1 MAAPIDTTLMLGPLM
16 DRLQEEVLGPE
27 RFIHSGAL
35 RFRRPGDGVD
45 QRLVFWVQ
53 RHSRFARGRHLL
65 GLRVDVAFTGAAKDL
80 LTSMQPADQKP
91 VIAMGID
98 MLESAAGFRHGVWA
112 FDTERAASDHLPLAT
127 RSIRRAVLP
136 YLDARGS
143 LSDLAD
149 IVERQSQQ
157 NPRPID
163 LMNGSG
169 PVAGAAA
176 ALSVGRPDQAARILE
191 LELARNEYFRTQCA
205 TAIAVVASY
214 PQR

>member
-1 MAAPIDTTLMLGPLM
+1 MAAPIDSTVMLEPLM

-45 QRLVFWVQ
+45 QRLVFWVE
-53 RHSRFARGRHLL
+53 RHSRFAGGRHLL
-65 GLRVDVAFTGAAKDL
+65 GLRVEVAFTGATKVL

-91 VIAMGID
+91 VVAMGID
-98 MLESAAGFRHGVWA
+98 VLESAAGFRHGVWA

-136 YLDARGS
+136 YLDARSS

-149 IVERQSQQ
+149 MVEGQAQQ

-163 LMNGSG
+163 LMNGIG

-176 ALSVGRPDQAARILE
+176 ALSVGRSDQAARILD
-191 LELARNEYFRTQCA
+191 LEQARNEYFRTRYA
-205 TAIAVVASY
+205 TAFEVVASH
-214 PQR
+214 PCG